1 VTDCCTRPG
10 PVGEPPT
17 EILPAMEQQQ
27 IVYLNGEFLPL
38 AQAKVSVLDRGFLF
52 GDGVYEVVPVYGGK
66 PFRLAEHLER
76 LGSSLAGIRMVPP
89 LSESQWSEIF
99 ERLIQGADDQSIY
112 LQITR
117 GVGPKRDH
125 AFPKDVA
132 PTVFAMCTPIAPIP
146 ASGVRAITVPDIR
159 WQWCHIKA
167 ITLLANVLQR
177 QQAVDEGCAE
187 AILVREGFAIEGA
200 ASNLFA
206 VVDGVL
212 LTPPKGHEIL
222 PGITRDLVVEL
233 AQAHAIPLQERGI
246 RVEELKRAEEIW
258 VTSST
263 REVLP
268 IIELDG
274 EKVGQGE
281 PGPLWA
287 RMNGL
292 YQQRKEQLR
301 RGL

>member
-1 VTDCCTRPG
+1 MD
-10 PVGEPPT
+10 
-17 EILPAMEQQQ
+17 PA

-38 AQAKVSVLDRGFLF
+38 DQAKVSVLDRGFLF
-52 GDGVYEVVPVYGGK
+52 GDGVYEVIPVYGGK
-66 PFRLAEHLER
+66 PFRLDEHLQR
-76 LGSSLAGIRMVPP
+76 LSNSLAGIQMAPP
-89 LSESQWSEIF
+89 LSAEQWEAVF
-99 ERLIQGADDQSIY
+99 QRLIQGEDDQSVY
-112 LQITR
+112 LQVTR
-117 GVGPKRDH
+117 GAGSKRDH
-125 AFPKDVA
+125 AFPKGVP
-132 PTVFAMCTPIAPIP
+132 PTVFAMCAPIAPIP
-146 ASGVRAITVPDIR
+146 ATGAKAITVPDIR

-187 AILVREGFAIEGA
+187 AILVRDGYAIEGA

-212 LTPPKGHEIL
+212 LTPPKGNDIL

-233 AQAHAIPLQERGI
+233 AEANAIPLQERRI
-246 RVEELKRAEEIW
+246 ALDELNRAEEVW

-274 EKVGQGE
+274 HRVGSGE
-281 PGPLWA
+281 PGPLWQ

-292 YQQRKEQLR
+292 YQLRKEQLR
-301 RGL
+301 KGL

>member
-1 VTDCCTRPG
+1 MSEFD
-10 PVGEPPT
+10 PT
-17 EILPAMEQQQ
+17 
-27 IVYLNGEFLPL
+27 VYLNGEYLPL
-38 AQAKVSVLDRGFLF
+38 SRAKVSVLDRGFLF
-52 GDGVYEVVPVYGGK
+52 GDGVYEVIPVYGGK
-66 PFRLAEHLER
+66 PFRLDEHLYR
-76 LGSSLAGIRMVPP
+76 LENSLAGIRLAPP
-89 LSESQWSEIF
+89 LTEAQWTAIF
-99 ERLIQGADDQSIY
+99 AQLIDGEDDQSIY

-125 AFPKDVA
+125 AFPKGVA
-132 PTVFAMCTPIAPIP
+132 PTVFVLCTPVAPIP
-146 ASGVRAITVPDIR
+146 ATGVKAITVPDIR

-187 AILVREGFAIEGA
+187 AILIRDGFALEGA

-212 LTPPKGHEIL
+212 LTPPNGQQIL

-233 AQAHAIPLQERGI
+233 AEDNGIALQERNI
-246 RVEELKRAEEIW
+246 SVDELRGADEVW

-274 EKVGQGE
+274 VAVGGGL

-287 RMNGL
+287 RMNEL
-292 YQQRKEQLR
+292 YQQRKLQLR
-301 RGL
+301 KGL

>member
-1 VTDCCTRPG
+1 MSLPD
-10 PVGEPPT
+10 PT
-17 EILPAMEQQQ
+17 
-27 IVYLNGEFLPL
+27 VYLNGEFLPL
-38 AQAKVSVLDRGFLF
+38 SQAKISVLDRGFLF
-52 GDGVYEVVPVYGGK
+52 GDGVYEMIPVYGGK
-66 PFRLAEHLER
+66 PLRLAEHLRR
-76 LGSSLAGIRMVPP
+76 LDNSLAGIRMAPP
-89 LSESQWSEIF
+89 LDDTQWQAIF
-99 ERLIQGADDQSIY
+99 QRLIQGDEDQSIY

-117 GVGPKRDH
+117 GVGSGRNH
-125 AFPKDVA
+125 AFPGNVPA
-132 PTVFAMCTPIAPIP
+132 TVFAYCAPIAPIP
-146 ASGVRAITVPDIR
+146 ASGAKAITVPDIR

-187 AILVREGFAIEGA
+187 AILVRDGYALEGA

-233 AQAHAIPLQERGI
+233 AEANAIPLQERKI
-246 RVEELKRAEEIW
+246 TLAELERAEEVW

-268 IIELDG
+268 IVELDG
-274 EKVGQGE
+274 RKVGNGQ
-281 PGPLWA
+281 PGLLWA
-287 RMNGL
+287 RMDAL

-301 RGL
+301 KGL

>member
-1 VTDCCTRPG
+1 MSAQDS
-10 PVGEPPT
+10 
-17 EILPAMEQQQ
+17 

-38 AQAKVSVLDRGFLF
+38 GEAKVSVLDRGFLF
-52 GDGVYEVVPVYGGK
+52 GDGVYEVIPVYGGK
-66 PFRLAEHLER
+66 PLRLAEHLER
-76 LGSSLAGIRMVPP
+76 LGNSLAGIRLAPP
-89 LSESQWSEIF
+89 LDAGQWEAIF
-99 ERLIQGADDQSIY
+99 VRLIQGQEDQSIY

-117 GVGPKRDH
+117 GAGAKRDH
-125 AFPKDVA
+125 AFPRGVP

-146 ASGVRAITVPDIR
+146 AEGVKAITVPDIR

-187 AILVREGFAIEGA
+187 AILVREGYAIEGA

-206 VVDGVL
+206 LVDGVL
-212 LTPPKGHEIL
+212 LTPPKGQEIL

-233 AQAHAIPLQERGI
+233 AQANAIPLEERKI
-246 RVEELKRAEEIW
+246 ALDELARAEEVW

-268 IIELDG
+268 IVELDG
-274 EKVGQGE
+274 RKVGAGE
-281 PGPLWA
+281 PGPVWA
-287 RMNGL
+287 RMNAL
-292 YQQRKEQLR
+292 YQERKARLR
-301 RGL
+301 QGL

>member
-1 VTDCCTRPG
+1 MDNQ
-10 PVGEPPT
+10 E
-17 EILPAMEQQQ
+17 Q
-27 IVYLNGEFLPL
+27 IVYLNDEFLPL
-38 AQAKVSVLDRGFLF
+38 AQAKISVLDRGFLF
-52 GDGVYEVVPVYGGK
+52 GDGIYEVIPVYGGK
-66 PFRLAEHLER
+66 PLRLAEHLER
-76 LGSSLAGIRMVPP
+76 LGNSLAGIRMEQP
-89 LSESQWSEIF
+89 LSDEQWGNVF
-99 ERLIQGADDQSIY
+99 ERLIQGEEDQSIY
-112 LQITR
+112 LQVTR

-125 AFPKDVA
+125 AFPKGVA

-146 ASGVRAITVPDIR
+146 ATGVKAITVADIR

-187 AILVREGFAIEGA
+187 AILVRDGFAIEGA

-206 VVDGVL
+206 VVDGIL
-212 LTPPKGHEIL
+212 LTPPKGNDIL

-233 AQAHAIPLQERGI
+233 AQANAIPLEERKIG
-246 RVEELKRAEEIW
+246 VAELDRAEEVW

-274 EKVGQGE
+274 KPVGAGE
-281 PGPLWA
+281 PGPLWV
-287 RMNGL
+287 RMNRL

-301 RGL
+301 KGL

>member
-1 VTDCCTRPG
+1 MARQDT
-10 PVGEPPT
+10 
-17 EILPAMEQQQ
+17 

-38 AQAKVSVLDRGFLF
+38 AEAKISVLDRGFLF
-52 GDGVYEVVPVYGGK
+52 GDGVYEVIPVYGGK
-66 PFRLAEHLER
+66 PLRLAEHLER
-76 LGSSLAGIRMVPP
+76 LGRSLAGIRMEPP
-89 LSESQWSEIF
+89 LSAEALEAVFQ
-99 ERLIQGADDQSIY
+99 RLIQGEEDQSIY

-125 AFPKDVA
+125 AFPPGVA

-146 ASGVRAITVPDIR
+146 ASGVKAITVPDIR

-177 QQAVDEGCAE
+177 QQAVEEGCAE
-187 AILVREGFAIEGA
+187 AILVRDGYAIEGS

-206 VVDGVL
+206 LVDGVL
-212 LTPPKGHEIL
+212 LTPPKGNEIL

-233 AQAHAIPLQERGI
+233 AQSHFIPLEERKI
-246 RVEELKRAEEIW
+246 TLDELNRAEEVW

-268 IIELDG
+268 IVELDG
-274 EKVGQGE
+274 RNVGTGE
-281 PGPLWA
+281 PGPLWV
-287 RMNGL
+287 RMNAL
-292 YQQRKEQLR
+292 YQQRKAQLR

>member
-1 VTDCCTRPG
+1 MPRQ
-10 PVGEPPT
+10 E
-17 EILPAMEQQQ
+17 Q

-38 AQAKVSVLDRGFLF
+38 DQAKISVLDRGFLF
-52 GDGVYEVVPVYGGK
+52 GDGVYEVIPVYGGK
-66 PFRLAEHLER
+66 PLRLAEHLER
-76 LGSSLAGIRMVPP
+76 LSNSLAGIRMESP
-89 LSESQWSEIF
+89 LDEAQWEAMF
-99 ERLIQGADDQSIY
+99 ERLIQGEEDQSIY
-112 LQITR
+112 LQVTR

-125 AFPKDVA
+125 AFPKGVA

-146 ASGVRAITVPDIR
+146 ASGVKAITVPDIR

-187 AILVREGFAIEGA
+187 AILVRDGYAIEGA

-206 VVDGVL
+206 LVDGIL

-233 AQAHAIPLQERGI
+233 ALANSIPLEERKI
-246 RVEELKRAEEIW
+246 RLEELNRADEVW

-274 EKVGQGE
+274 KKVGAGE
-281 PGPLWA
+281 PGLLWS
-287 RMNGL
+287 RMNAL
-292 YQQRKEQLR
+292 YQQRKELLR
-301 RGL
+301 KGL

>member
-1 VTDCCTRPG
+1 MSRQD
-10 PVGEPPT
+10 
-17 EILPAMEQQQ
+17 Q
-27 IVYLNGEFLPL
+27 IVYLNGDYLPL
-38 AQAKVSVLDRGFLF
+38 RLAKISVLDRGFLF
-52 GDGVYEVVPVYGGK
+52 GDGVYEVIPVYGGK
-66 PFRLAEHLER
+66 PLRLAEHLER
-76 LGSSLAGIRMVPP
+76 LGRSLAGIRMKPP
-89 LSESQWSEIF
+89 LSLGEWEAIF
-99 ERLIQGADDQSIY
+99 ERLVEGEEDQSIY

-117 GVGPKRDH
+117 GVGAKRDH
-125 AFPKDVA
+125 AFPKGVA

-146 ASGVRAITVPDIR
+146 ATGVKAITVPDIR

-187 AILVREGFAIEGA
+187 AILVRDGFAIEGA

-206 VVDGVL
+206 VLDGLL
-212 LTPPKGHEIL
+212 LTPPKGNEIL
-222 PGITRDLVVEL
+222 PGITRDLVVEI
-233 AQAHAIPLQERGI
+233 AQANAIPLQERKI
-246 RVEELKRAEEIW
+246 TVEELHRAEEVW

-274 EKVGQGE
+274 RKIGTGQ
-281 PGPLWA
+281 PGPLWV
-287 RMNGL
+287 RMDAL

-301 RGL
+301 KGL